1 MNEHLEQIIYN
12 IIGGAVVIVLG
23 WIFSELKKRYHKCS
37 FKSIFGTDS
46 INNFFITYGRMR
58 LSPCYDEKGNIKKW
72 PYYHKLG
79 SGFRVSS
86 VVSFAQTRSVK
97 YLSET
102 FGKVVNISPKLIS
115 DEEIEEKLDISFC
128 SIGGLNNLKTKD
140 VLQSEENVFYDFD
153 TSGPEIVIITRKNEE
168 KKFSVDGIYDYAFII
183 KIIPKNFPNRVWI
196 AVAGLGEWGTS
207 GAVWFLSKKWN
218 KMLKN
223 KSFGLIVKVRAGQ
236 DESAEVVH
244 KIVGQ

>member
-1 MNEHLEQIIYN
+1 MNENLEQILFN
-12 IIGGAVVIVLG
+12 IIGGAAVL
-23 WIFSELKKRYHKCS
+23 ILDRIYFEIKKRYYKCN
-37 FKSIFGTDS
+37 FKSVFGKDS
-46 INNFFITYGRMR
+46 IENFILTYGQMR
-58 LSPCYDEKGNIKKW
+58 LLPCHDEKGDIRKW
-72 PYYHKLG
+72 PYYHKSG

-86 VVSFAQTRSVK
+86 IVSFTETKSIK

-102 FGKVVNISPKLIS
+102 FGKVVNATPRLFS

-140 VLQSEENVFYDFD
+140 ILQSEENVFYYFD
-153 TSGPEIVIITRKNEE
+153 PSGPEVVIATKRDG

-207 GAVWFLSKKWN
+207 GAAWFLSKNWR
-218 KMLKN
+218 KMPKN
-223 KSFGLIVKVRAGQ
+223 KSFGMIIKVKGGQ
-236 DESAEVVH
+236 DESAEIVH
-244 KIVGQ
+244 KIIGE